1 MKKKII
7 CFDIDGVIC
16 RTIKS
21 NYIKSIPNKKAI
33 NMINIL
39 YESGYEI
46 KIFTARYMGR
56 NFDNFKKA
64 QKMGYQKTF
73 NQLKKWNLKFHKLI
87 LGKPTFDLFVDDK
100 SLDFNKEWITT
111 LKKKLKI

>member
-1 MKKKII
+1 MKKKVI

-16 RTIKS
+16 RTTKS

-33 NMINIL
+33 NMINTL

-56 NFDNFKKA
+56 NLDNLKKA
-64 QKMGYQKTF
+64 HIEGYEKTYE
-73 NQLKKWNLKFHKLI
+73 QLKNWNLKFHKLV
-87 LGKPTFDLFVDDK
+87 LGKPTFDLFIDDK
-100 SLDFNKEWITT
+100 SLDFNKKWIET

>member
-1 MKKKII
+1 
-7 CFDIDGVIC
+7 
-16 RTIKS
+16 
-21 NYIKSIPNKKAI
+21 
-33 NMINIL
+33 MINIL

-64 QKMGYQKTF
+64 HKVGYQKTF